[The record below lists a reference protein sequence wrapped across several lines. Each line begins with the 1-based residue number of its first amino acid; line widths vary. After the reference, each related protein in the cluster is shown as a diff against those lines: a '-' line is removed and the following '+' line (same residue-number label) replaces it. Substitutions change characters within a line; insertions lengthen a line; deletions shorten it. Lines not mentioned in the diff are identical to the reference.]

1 MEETHV
7 FVIAMRR
14 GQACDLH
21 TAFLVFVAVIM
32 IKHFDRRV
40 VRRDAS
46 TGAMVHSAD
55 FANTYYHPSPVH
67 IMRKKTCFD
76 GRVHIELS
84 SLLEALKV

>member
-7 FVIAMRR
+7 FVIAVCR

-67 IMRKKTCFD
+67 IMRKKTLFLTA
-76 GRVHIELS
+76 VYIS
-84 SLLEALKV
+84 SSAVYLRL